1 MSSVKPFRIRLI
13 GMGGT
18 IAFGSAPEGAV
29 PQLGA
34 GDLTAALGACAAGV
48 EPLDLTNASSIALRD
63 HHLLAL
69 ACAVRESIDD
79 GWPAVVITHG
89 SDTMEETA
97 YFLALTIERGQSAI
111 VLTGAMRHHGLDGYD
126 GLANLRAALITARA
140 PGLADAGPV
149 VVMSDAIHAARFVA
163 KSHTTSPGSF
173 TSATGPIGQVAEDE
187 AALWLRPLYTDFLGP
202 VTVGQLPRV
211 ELVTMVIGIDPAALR
226 AVIATHPDGIVIA
239 GFDGGHMPPE
249 LLDCVNLAVAQ
260 RIPTVVAARC
270 GAGPTLRRT
279 YAVPGTEIDLQ
290 ARGAVMAGAIS
301 APKARLRLA
310 VAIARGQPPEMA
322 FPVH

>member
-1 MSSVKPFRIRLI
+1 MSSVKPGRIRLI

-29 PQLGA
+29 PQLRA
-34 GDLTAALGACAAGV
+34 DDLTSALGTGAAGV
-48 EPLDLTNASSIALRD
+48 EPLDLTNVSSIALRD

-69 ACAVRESIDD
+69 ASAVRESIDD
-79 GWPAVVITHG
+79 GCPAVVIMHG

-97 YFLALTIERGQSAI
+97 YFLALTVERGQSAI

-126 GLANLRAALITARA
+126 GLANLRAALITART

-149 VVMSDAIHAARFVA
+149 VVMNDDIHAARFVA
-163 KSHTTSPGSF
+163 KSHTTSPGAF
-173 TSATGPIGQVAEDE
+173 TSATGPIGQVAEGE

-202 VTVGQLPRV
+202 VTAAQLPRV
-211 ELVTMVIGIDPAALR
+211 ELVTMVIGMDPAALR
-226 AVIATHPDGIVIA
+226 AVIATRPDGIVIA
-239 GFDGGHMPPE
+239 GFGGGHMPPE
-249 LLDCVNLAVAQ
+249 LLDCVNLAVSQ
-260 RIPTVVAARC
+260 GIRTVVASRC
-270 GAGPTLRRT
+270 GAGATLRHT

-290 ARGAVMAGAIS
+290 ARGAVMAGTIS

-310 VAIARGQPPEMA
+310 VAIATGQPLEAA
-322 FPVH
+322 FPVD

>member
-1 MSSVKPFRIRLI
+1 
-13 GMGGT
+13 MGGT
-18 IAFGSAPEGAV
+18 IAFGSGPEGAV
-29 PQLGA
+29 PQLRA
-34 GDLTAALGACAAGV
+34 DDLTAALGACAAGV
-48 EPLDLTNASSIALRD
+48 EPFDLTNASSIALRD

-69 ACAVRESIDD
+69 ASAVRESIDD
-79 GWPAVVITHG
+79 GFRAMVITHG

-97 YFLALTIERGQSAI
+97 YFLALTLERGQSAI

-126 GLANLRAALITARA
+126 GIANLRAALITAGA

-149 VVMSDAIHAARFVA
+149 VVMNDDIHAARFVT
-163 KSHTTSPGSF
+163 KSHTASPGAF
-173 TSATGPIGQVAEDE
+173 TSATGPIGQVAEGE

-202 VTVGQLPRV
+202 VTAAQLPRV
-211 ELVTMVIGIDPAALR
+211 ELVTMVIGMDPAALR

-239 GFDGGHMPPE
+239 GFGGGHIPPE

-260 RIPTVVAARC
+260 GIPTVVASRC
-270 GAGPTLRRT
+270 GAGATLRRT

-290 ARGAVMAGAIS
+290 ARGAVMAGTIS

-310 VAIARGQPPEMA
+310 VAIATGQPLKTA